1 MKRAFPQ
8 KVKSVPS
15 HTEGKDTFAKYSAYK
30 VGLFTQTSP
39 EGNRRACTSAAMI
52 GLAISMGASSLFLP
66 RQGDAALAVEPQT
79 ADPTATTAL
88 SSSQNAPL
96 LPVAEVAP
104 APADAAQPAPTS
116 AEQQPVREESSLPSP
131 PESLQVDSTA
141 LPPQEVGAAPVGQ
154 QFPELNSQ
162 AEGSSV
168 QEGQAVEPAAGRA
181 ESQGVE
187 TAALT
192 AAPPAAALPHW
203 VTDGAQTADGVKDEF
218 KAKED
223 ALKATQEVAISGEN
237 QAANRLRDSV
247 AELRSEESANS
258 QWSEPEQPPAAAS
271 PTEENTGPKAA
282 ADEKSEAVASGP
294 EAAAKPS
301 SVILPLQPAAPPSE
315 VAVPT
320 VIPGAVPE
328 QQAAAAPV
336 RAFSPWKPAAT
347 PPAPVPSVIPGT
359 QPQAAPGPAI
369 LPLQPATPASESA
382 LKQAPE
388 AQAQPEAAAAPAS
401 EPSEPATSAASAPPP
416 PEPVPVPEAA
426 AAPAPGLDAL
436 PVPATPPSVS
446 QPEQAAEEAAQQPAA
461 EVPEPLT
468 PERTPKWVAAPDLS
482 SAVVIAPQAAD
493 GTGATKVRRYRVNP
507 GDTLGSIARTYGVSP
522 AALLEANQLSDPNVI
537 QVGQTLEIP
546 LYQPGRQEVVTTAL
560 IPNSRGASEPFS
572 PVRPPEMTVPNVALR
587 DRTKAADIPSLPLVP
602 GAYPPES
609 AGSSGIL
616 APKRD
621 EIELVAQEQQNPLNP
636 TPSGIAAPEP
646 LQSPAPRAQG
656 QERPSLDSLRAEIEK
671 LREKYRRQQ
680 EENAAASV
688 RISAPP
694 QPLPVSAFSRPV
706 AVPAIPQ
713 VEQRVPVPVIPP
725 VELPVPVPAIPP
737 VELQEAASA
746 SSPPAPATPVN
757 PEFTPDRY
765 SEAWQ
770 RQIRKQ
776 EQEQPALALPSEMPA
791 PAPVAVPVV
800 AKPAPLPV
808 RQQVVATA
816 PLAGPDS
823 YEQPLQPRMVS
834 PQLPPLAPAETYLP
848 KGGAVFNGY
857 IWPAQGEFTSGYG
870 WRWGRMHRGID
881 IAAPVGTPI
890 VASAPGTVTYAQWND
905 GGYGNLVEI
914 THPDGTTTLYAH
926 NDRLLVREGEEVEQG
941 QQIAEMGT
949 TGFSTGPHLHF
960 ELHARGQGAVN
971 PVAYL
976 PR

>member
-8 KVKSVPS
+8 KVKSVTYR
-15 HTEGKDTFAKYSAYK
+15 TEGKDTFAKYSACK
-30 VGLFTQTSP
+30 LGLFTQTSP

-88 SSSQNAPL
+88 SSSQNAPV

-104 APADAAQPAPTS
+104 APAASQQPGQTS
-116 AEQQPVREESSLPSP
+116 VEQQPVQEGNSLQSPSDN
-131 PESLQVDSTA
+131 LQVDSTA
-141 LPPQEVGAAPVGQ
+141 QPPQEVGAAPVGQ

-162 AEGSSV
+162 TQSSSV
-168 QEGQAVEPAAGRA
+168 EEGQAVEPAAERV

-187 TAALT
+187 TAAST
-192 AAPPAAALPHW
+192 QAPPAAALPQW
-203 VTDGAQTADGVKDEF
+203 VSEGQIGNGVKEGL

-223 ALKATQEVAISGEN
+223 ALKATQEVAINGEN
-237 QAANRLRDSV
+237 QASNRLRDSV

-258 QWSEPEQPPAAAS
+258 QLSEPEQPSAAAN
-271 PTEENTGPKAA
+271 PTEGITQPKAA
-282 ADEKSEAVASGP
+282 ADGESKAQATAPQAV
-294 EAAAKPS
+294 AKPS
-301 SVILPLQPAAPPSE
+301 SVILPQQPPTPPSE
-315 VAVPT
+315 VAVPAL
-320 VIPGAVPE
+320 IPGAVAAP
-328 QQAAAAPV
+328 QAAAAQA
-336 RAFSPWKPAAT
+336 RAFSPWQPAA
-347 PPAPVPSVIPGT
+347 APSAAVPSVIPGT
-359 QPQAAPGPAI
+359 VPQAAASPTV
-369 LPLQPATPASESA
+369 LQPEPATTPSASA

-388 AQAQPEAAAAPAS
+388 ALAKPEAAAA
-401 EPSEPATSAASAPPP
+401 EPAIQN
-416 PEPVPVPEAA
+416 
-426 AAPAPGLDAL
+426 L

-446 QPEQAAEEAAQQPAA
+446 APEQAAEEAPQQPAA
-461 EVPEPLT
+461 AAPESLT
-468 PERTPKWVAAPDLS
+468 PEVPPKWGSAPDLS

-507 GDTLGSIARTYGVSP
+507 GDTLGSIAQTYGVSP
-522 AALLEANQLSDPNVI
+522 QTLLDANQLSDPNVI
-537 QVGQTLEIP
+537 KVGQTLDIP
-546 LYQPGRQEVVTTAL
+546 LYQLGSPEMVTAAL
-560 IPNSRGASEPFS
+560 IPNSRGASSPYS
-572 PVRPPEMTVPNVALR
+572 PVRPPEMTVPNVVLR
-587 DRTKAADIPSLPLVP
+587 NRAWPADLPSLPLLP
-602 GAYPPES
+602 GASPPES
-609 AGSSGIL
+609 AGSSAIL
-616 APKRD
+616 PPKPD
-621 EIELVAQEQQNPLNP
+621 DMELVAQEQQNQLNP

-646 LQSPAPRAQG
+646 LQSPAALTEEQA
-656 QERPSLDSLRAEIEK
+656 RPSLDSLRAEIEK

-680 EENAAASV
+680 EENAAASAT
-688 RISAPP
+688 ISAPP

-713 VEQRVPVPVIPP
+713 VQQPLSVPVIPQVQQPVSVPVIPP
-725 VELPVPVPAIPP
+725 VQQ
-737 VELQEAASA
+737 QEAASA
-746 SSPPAPATPVN
+746 SEPSAPATPVN

-765 SEAWQ
+765 SQAWK
-770 RQIRKQ
+770 RQIGNQ
-776 EQEQPALALPSEMPA
+776 EQQLPALALPSEMAA
-791 PAPVAVPVV
+791 PAPVAVPVI

-808 RQQVVATA
+808 GQQVVATA

-834 PQLPPLAPAETYLP
+834 PQLPPLAPADTYLP

-881 IAAPVGTPI
+881 IAAAVGTPI

-926 NDRLLVREGEEVEQG
+926 NDRLLVREGQEVDQG
-941 QQIAEMGT
+941 QQIAEMGS

-960 ELHARGQGAVN
+960 EVHPRGQGAVN
-971 PVAYL
+971 PIAYL

>member
-8 KVKSVPS
+8 KVKSVTS

-39 EGNRRACTSAAMI
+39 EGNRRARTSAAMI

-131 PESLQVDSTA
+131 PDSLQVEPTA

-154 QFPELNSQ
+154 QFPELNSP
-162 AEGSSV
+162 AESSRA

-192 AAPPAAALPHW
+192 AAAPAGALPHW
-203 VTDGAQTADGVKDEF
+203 VTDGAQMADGVKEGV

-223 ALKATQEVAISGEN
+223 ALKATEEVAISGEN
-237 QAANRLRDSV
+237 QAQNRLRDSV

-258 QWSEPEQPPAAAS
+258 QLSEPEQPPAAAAPAEGS
-271 PTEENTGPKAA
+271 TGPKAA
-282 ADEKSEAVASGP
+282 ADGEREAVATAP
-294 EAAAKPS
+294 EAVARPS
-301 SVILPLQPAAPPSE
+301 SVIVPLQPPAPPSE
-315 VAVPT
+315 VAVPA
-320 VIPGAVPE
+320 VIPGAVLG

-336 RAFSPWKPAAT
+336 RAFSPWQPAAT

-359 QPQAAPGPAI
+359 QPQAAPSQAI
-369 LPLQPATPASESA
+369 LPLQPATPPSESA

-388 AQAQPEAAAAPAS
+388 ALAKPEAAAAPAPAISPSEPAISGAGSPPAPEAVPQPEAAAAPA
-401 EPSEPATSAASAPPP
+401 
-416 PEPVPVPEAA
+416 PEIET
-426 AAPAPGLDAL
+426 L

-446 QPEQAAEEAAQQPAA
+446 EPEQAAEEAPEQPAA
-461 EVPEPLT
+461 AVPQPLT

-482 SAVVIAPQAAD
+482 SAVVIAPQAAE
-493 GTGATKVRRYRVNP
+493 GTGATKVKRYRVNP

-522 AALLEANQLSDPNVI
+522 SALLEANQLSDPNII

-546 LYQPGRQEVVTTAL
+546 LYQPGRQEVVTAAL
-560 IPNSRGASEPFS
+560 IPNSRAAQEPFS
-572 PVRPPEMTVPNVALR
+572 PVLPPEMTVPNVVFRERA
-587 DRTKAADIPSLPLVP
+587 KAADIPSLPLVP
-602 GAYPPES
+602 GASPPES
-609 AGSSGIL
+609 AGSSATLG
-616 APKRD
+616 PKRD
-621 EIELVAQEQQNPLNP
+621 EIELLAQEQQNPLTP

-680 EENAAASV
+680 EENAAASAT
-688 RISAPP
+688 ISAPP
-694 QPLPVSAFSRPV
+694 QPLPVQAFSRPV

-713 VEQRVPVPVIPP
+713 VEQPVPVPAIPP
-725 VELPVPVPAIPP
+725 VELPVAVPAIPP

-746 SSPPAPATPVN
+746 GSPPAPVTPVN

-770 RQIRKQ
+770 RQIRKP
-776 EQEQPALALPSEMPA
+776 EQELPVQPLPAA

-881 IAAPVGTPI
+881 IAAAVGTPV

-914 THPDGTTTLYAH
+914 THPDGSTTLYAH
-926 NDRLLVREGEEVEQG
+926 NDRLLVREGEEVDQG
-941 QQIAEMGT
+941 QQIAEMGS

-960 ELHARGQGAVN
+960 ELHARGKGAVN